1 MTTLASRFGSANI
14 IRRDRA
20 LTHDELAKY
29 VPSVF
34 SEDKHT
40 SRSDRYTYIPTI
52 TLLNN
57 LHEEGFEPFFACQ
70 TRVRNL
76 DKKEHTKHML
86 RLRRRGTITGTE
98 VPEIILLNS
107 HDGSS
112 SYQMIPGVFRFICL
126 NGMVCGD
133 TFGEIKVPHKGDIA
147 SQVIEGAYEV
157 LKTFDDIGENMGAMK
172 TINLTPVEQRVFA
185 SAALEYKYGE
195 ERQPVSA
202 SQVLEPRRYEDRK
215 TDIWT
220 TLNRVQENLIKG
232 HLPGITAQ
240 GKRTRT
246 RPVTGIDGDVKLNR
260 ALWKLADEMAK
271 IKG

>member
-1 MTTLASRFGSANI
+1 MTTLASRFRAANV

-20 LTHDELAKY
+20 LTNDELAKY

-34 SEDKHT
+34 SEDKHD
-40 SRSDRYTYIPTI
+40 SRSARYTYIPTI
-52 TLLNN
+52 TVLEKLRA
-57 LHEEGFEPFFACQ
+57 EGFEPFFACQ
-70 TRVRNL
+70 TRVRNI
-76 DKKEHTKHML
+76 DKQEHTKHML
-86 RLRRRGTITGTE
+86 RLRRRDRIIGHE

-112 SYQMIPGVFRFICL
+112 SYQMIPGMFRFVCM

-133 TFGEIKVPHKGDIA
+133 TFGEIRVPHKGDIVG
-147 SQVIEGAYEV
+147 QVIEGAFEV
-157 LKTFDDIGENMGAMK
+157 LETFDEVDKNMDTMK
-172 TINLTPVEQRVFA
+172 MINLSPAEQRVFA
-185 SAALEYKYGE
+185 GAALEYKYGE
-195 ERQPVSA
+195 ERQPVTA
-202 SQVLEPRRYEDRK
+202 SQILEPRRFEDRK

-220 TLNRVQENLIKG
+220 TFNRVQENLIKG
-232 HLPGITAQ
+232 GLPGMTAQ
-240 GKRTRT
+240 GKRSRT